1 MWKVIKYNKRS
12 EFSVIRYEVY
22 MTVFNMNLIH
32 ALCWLCNMSSDE
44 MKDELDK
51 ACSMHGK

>member
-1 MWKVIKYNKRS
+1 
-12 EFSVIRYEVY
+12 

-32 ALCWLCNMSSDE
+32 AFCWLCNMSSDE

-51 ACSMHGK
+51 ACSMHGKYVQKSY